1 MKKKILMSVGILFV
15 LLLVWRISALIFF
28 GENKN
33 TGRPKR
39 PPVAVEVDSVRFG
52 PLSEIRPLTGT
63 INPKYQYIIA
73 PKVSGRIVVITRRI
87 GDWVKA
93 GEVIARIDDAEYQQG
108 VIEADANLKIAE
120 ASRTESRILFELA
133 KQEKQRVESL
143 QAKGIASP
151 SELDA
156 AVSNYSAQESRYQ
169 LAEAQVE
176 QRQAALNS
184 AQIRL
189 SYTRLTASKK
199 GFIGERFVDEG
210 ALLAPNSPV
219 VSVIGIDSVIVK
231 TFVVERDYG
240 YIKTGQ
246 QATVTVDAF
255 PLQRFTGIV
264 SRVAPMLQEDSRVA
278 QMEVEIANDSL
289 FLKPGMFVRI
299 EVVIA
304 EKDTTQK
311 VPSKAIVNHKG
322 VLGVFVVS
330 GDEPV
335 ARYFPVKTGIV
346 TPSYTEI
353 LSPQLTG
360 LLVTLGQH
368 LLDDGSPVI
377 LPKGSPEIPDK
388 ASAMKGKEKKQ

>member
-1 MKKKILMSVGILFV
+1 MKKKILLSIGLLFV
-15 LLLVWRISALIFF
+15 LLLVWRVGALIFF
-28 GENKN
+28 SKNKN
-33 TGRPKR
+33 TARPKR

-52 PLSEIRPLTGT
+52 PLSEIRSLTGT
-63 INPKYQYIIA
+63 INPKYLYIIA
-73 PKVSGRIVVITRRI
+73 PKVSGRIVAITKRI
-87 GDWVKA
+87 GDWVNA
-93 GEVIARIDDAEYQQG
+93 GEIIARIDDAEYQQG

-120 ASRTESRILFELA
+120 ASRTESRILFEQA
-133 KQEKQRVESL
+133 KQEKQREESL

-169 LAEAQVE
+169 LAKAQVE
-176 QRQAALNS
+176 QRQAALN
-184 AQIRL
+184 AARIRL

-199 GFIGERFVDEG
+199 GFIGERFADEG

-231 TFVVERDYG
+231 TFIVERDYA
-240 YIKTGQ
+240 YITTGQ

-255 PLQRFTGIV
+255 PSQRFTGIV
-264 SRVAPMLQEDSRVA
+264 SRVAPMLQENSRLA
-278 QMEVEIANDSL
+278 RMEVEIANDSL

-304 EKDTTQK
+304 EKETAQK
-311 VPSKAIVNHKG
+311 VPSKAIVNNKG
-322 VLGVFVVS
+322 VIGVFIVS
-330 GDEPV
+330 GDEHV
-335 ARYFPVKTGIV
+335 ARFFPVTTGIV

-377 LPKGSPEIPDK
+377 LPKGSTDIPDR
-388 ASAMKGKEKKQ
+388 ASAVKDKEKKQ